1 MKKLTLFIIR
11 SFTGPFLVAFLIA
24 MFFLVM
30 QFFWKYVDDL
40 MGKGLEVSILLQLL
54 FYVSATLI
62 PLALPLAVLFS
73 SIMTFGNLSEKNELT
88 ALKSSGQS
96 LIRVMRPM
104 LIFILFL
111 SVGAFYFSNY
121 VMPIATLKCRTIIYT
136 IQQKKP
142 TFGITAGVFYN
153 DIDNYS
159 IKVEEKNDNTGELTD
174 LLIYETGLN
183 GQGKTIMA
191 ERGEML
197 KSESPSDE
205 TNGKKKGDNEKSQS
219 FLLLKL
225 INGSIYEQMGPDARN
240 QVNSPYQKT
249 FFTEAIIKFDL
260 SNFDL
265 QEESEDL
272 FKRDFEMM
280 NYVQLGVALD
290 SLNKINDTLA
300 VEFQRNVYRQIL
312 IVNPDFENRLLTD
325 TSLAGMEES
334 MQKIDTI
341 ISLSDLKIMEQST
354 ALGAAQSKIRA
365 SKDMIYTQ
373 TIMRD
378 ARLSSVRE
386 YEAAWHKKFTLSF
399 AILILFFIGAPLG
412 AIIRKGGLGAPMVFA
427 VLFFLLYYVLM
438 ITGENMVESGI
449 ITVWKGM
456 WLSVFILTPIGVFL
470 TYKAANDSALFD
482 IDVYKKA
489 FSRLRLKEKGPE
501 AMKSEN

>member
-11 SFTGPFLVAFLIA
+11 SFTGPFLVTFLIA

-40 MGKGLEVSILLQLL
+40 MGKGLEVSVLLQLL

-88 ALKSSGQS
+88 ALKSTGQS
-96 LIRVMRPM
+96 LFRIMRPM
-104 LIFILFL
+104 LFFIVIL
-111 SVGAFYFSNY
+111 SLGAFYFSNY

-159 IKVEEKNDNTGELTD
+159 IKVEEKNDNTGELKD
-174 LLIYETGLN
+174 VIIYETGLN
-183 GQGKTIMA
+183 GQGKTILA

-197 KSESPSDE
+197 KSENLSDNKE
-205 TNGKKKGDNEKSQS
+205 GKEENEDKNQT

-225 INGSIYEQMGPDARN
+225 INGSIYEQMGPNIKNEA
-240 QVNSPYQKT
+240 NSPYNKT
-249 FFTEAIIKFDL
+249 FFKEAIIKFDL

-290 SLNKINDTLA
+290 SLNKINDTMA
-300 VEFQRNVYRQIL
+300 VEFQRNLSRQIL
-312 IVNPDFENRLLTD
+312 ITNPDFNDRVLTD
-325 TSLAGMEES
+325 TSIVGMEES
-334 MQKIDTI
+334 MKKMDTLI
-341 ISLSDLKIMEQST
+341 TLEDLKIMEKNA
-354 ALGAAQSKIRA
+354 ALAAAQSKIRA
-365 SKDMIYTQ
+365 TKDMVYTQ
-373 TIMRD
+373 TIMRN
-378 ARLSSVRE
+378 ARLSSIHE

-438 ITGENMVESGI
+438 ISGENMVESGI

-456 WLSVFILTPIGVFL
+456 WLSAFILTPIGIFL

-482 IDVYKKA
+482 WDVYKKA
-489 FSRLRLKEKGPE
+489 IRRIRKKENRSDIP
-501 AMKSEN
+501 KSEK